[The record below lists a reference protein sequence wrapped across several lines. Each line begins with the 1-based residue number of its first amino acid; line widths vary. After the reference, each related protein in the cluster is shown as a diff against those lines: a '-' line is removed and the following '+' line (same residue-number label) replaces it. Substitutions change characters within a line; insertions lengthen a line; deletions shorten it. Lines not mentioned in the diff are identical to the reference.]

1 MHLMLKQRYYKVIQM
16 KKYIKPEIWFSL
28 NLEVYKEI
36 INEIKLN
43 VRLNNIKDE

>member
-1 MHLMLKQRYYKVIQM
+1 M

-36 INEIKLN
+36 INKIKCK
-43 VRLNNIKDE
+43 IK